1 MEMKK
6 NKSYKDYTKKL
17 FIDYSSIPI
26 FLLVVILLFSS
37 IFIIRSQEFVK
48 AKDSAK
54 DLSQV
59 FDEEINKFENQM
71 EYVSRD
77 SNMGKAKSKR
87 NLEDIYF
94 DFYKFNAHNEIKANL
109 FVYNGKDCLVKTVDE
124 PTDNF
129 MVLEEEKLN
138 DNIKIQILKNRK
150 PYDKTIVRFIK
161 WEGRI
166 RFIFEWEDSEIYKL
180 LNSHPS
186 TINTLIGGYNEV
198 ISTNNDIVELVK
210 INKFINGFEGTT
222 SYKLNDKSY
231 FYSKVEVG
239 NSMFTVI
246 SLFEKSNLNKLFSYY
261 IAFVAIVGALLYIL
275 QNIIASKVAE
285 KNTKAISILNDYME
299 DIKKGIISEH
309 NIDEDVYEEFNEL
322 LTSYNEMVISLN
334 DLIEKNKDMAL
345 LNKESE
351 LRFLEQQ
358 FNPHFIFNVLEN
370 IKYTISIQPDEAKR
384 MLVNLSKILRYSI
397 RNQEEFYPIKEDN
410 LYITAYLELQKQRY
424 KDRLNYKIEISENL
438 EETYIPKLLVQPLI
452 ENAINYTYKYKE
464 NLKISIKI
472 VSFANDSILIV
483 VEDDGIG
490 MKEEKLREINS
501 NFESNKNKMG
511 IGLYNINKRLKLI
524 YNDKY
529 TLNIYSK
536 YNEGTLVEII
546 IPKEI

>member
-222 SYKLNDKSY
+222 SYKSNDKSY

-424 KDRLNYKIEISENL
+424 KDRLDYKIEISENL

>member
-424 KDRLNYKIEISENL
+424 KDRLDYKIEISENL